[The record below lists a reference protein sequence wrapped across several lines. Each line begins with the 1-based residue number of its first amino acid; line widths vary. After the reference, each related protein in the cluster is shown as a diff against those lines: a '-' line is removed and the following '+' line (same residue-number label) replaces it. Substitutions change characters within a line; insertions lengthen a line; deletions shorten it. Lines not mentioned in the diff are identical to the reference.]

1 MSDGG
6 GSSGGSVVCDILGVY
21 SVSVC
26 KKSNF
31 FSFLMGWWVSQRY
44 LQGGCVLEGFEVGH
58 QGKEFNK
65 SCRKRSG
72 SGISERRPTTS
83 KNSDKDSAGMSSS
96 WKALR
101 TRSEAS

>member
-1 MSDGG
+1 MRSM
-6 GSSGGSVVCDILGVY
+6 VCTL
-21 SVSVC
+21 C
-26 KKSNF
+26 
-31 FSFLMGWWVSQRY
+31 VSQRVCVSVSKEN
-44 LQGGCVLEGFEVGH
+44 LFFFFSVGRCPNGICRVVVWCGGVWVEVGH

-72 SGISERRPTTS
+72 SAISERRPTTS

-96 WKALR
+96 WKALS